1 MPEKGKVEKAKELLD
16 KLEVTVPD
24 VKGSAVVRTD
34 GMTVVSALSK
44 DTDEKKVGAVAAA
57 LLGASRRAGET
68 LLNGEFHS
76 LHLKLDNGD
85 IFLMGA
91 GKVLLAGLTGK
102 EPNVGYILLEM
113 ETTTEELNS
122 LFQ

>member
-1 MPEKGKVEKAKELLD
+1 MSEKGKVEKAKELLE
-16 KLEVTVPD
+16 KLETTVPD
-24 VKGSAVVRTD
+24 IKGSAVVRTD

-57 LLGASRRAGET
+57 LLGSSRRAGET
-68 LLNGEFHS
+68 LLDGEFHS
-76 LHLKLDNGD
+76 LHLKLNNGD

-91 GKVLLAGLTGK
+91 GKVMLAALTGK

-113 ETTTEELNS
+113 ETTTEGLS
-122 LFQ
+122 GIFH